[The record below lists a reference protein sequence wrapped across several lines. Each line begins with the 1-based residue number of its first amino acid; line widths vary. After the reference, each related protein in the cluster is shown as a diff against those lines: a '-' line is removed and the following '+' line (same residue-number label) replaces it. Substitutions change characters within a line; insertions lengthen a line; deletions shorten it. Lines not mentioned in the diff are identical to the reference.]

1 MNAITV
7 NTAISNFSKLV
18 TSTIRNYEE
27 TLIVSDEGSVILIA
41 EDEWNSMVETIRL
54 FRDKK
59 SLNALLEGHT
69 SRKKRVKSVRKTVK
83 EAFYDLQNTD
93 SE

>member
-7 NTAISNFSKLV
+7 NTAISNFPKLI
-18 TSTIRNYEE
+18 TNTIRNYEE

-41 EDEWNSMVETIRL
+41 EEEWNSMTETIRL

-59 SLNALLEGHT
+59 SLSALLEGHAL
-69 SRKKRVKSVRKTVK
+69 RKQKKKTAIK
-83 EAFYDLQNTD
+83 TIEEAFYDLQNIDTK
-93 SE
+93 